1 MRWGGHGGA
10 RDSSA
15 AAPRCSSSGAG
26 DVTSRGD
33 EGARFGVDG
42 GVSGGAASTACAST
56 ACASA
61 ASAAAAVAAAVDES
75 QIV

>member
-10 RDSSA
+10 LNSS

-26 DVTSRGD
+26 DVMSRGD

-42 GVSGGAASTACAST
+42 GVSGAASAACAL
-56 ACASA
+56 A

>member
-10 RDSSA
+10 LNSS

-26 DVTSRGD
+26 DVMSRGD

-42 GVSGGAASTACAST
+42 GVSGASGAASAACAST
-56 ACASA
+56 ASA
-61 ASAAAAVAAAVDES
+61 AEAVASAVDES
-75 QIV
+75 QIA

>member
-1 MRWGGHGGA
+1 MRWGSHGGA
-10 RDSSA
+10 RNSGA

-42 GVSGGAASTACAST
+42 GVSCAASACAST
-56 ACASA
+56 ASA
-61 ASAAAAVAAAVDES
+61 AEAVASAVDES